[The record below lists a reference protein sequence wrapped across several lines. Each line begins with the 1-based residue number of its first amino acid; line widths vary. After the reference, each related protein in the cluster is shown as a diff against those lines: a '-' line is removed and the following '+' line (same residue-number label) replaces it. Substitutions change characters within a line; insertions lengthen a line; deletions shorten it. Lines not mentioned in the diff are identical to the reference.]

1 MAVKIGDTITD
12 GTVVW
17 KVTDASGAKT
27 GTAQE
32 EGLTKLYTGMGQQT
46 DGTMTQKAITDA
58 ITSARSAASNV
69 AYNIPTS
76 AGYGNIWI
84 S

>member
-1 MAVKIGDTITD
+1 MAVNIGDTITD

-27 GTAQE
+27 ATASTP
-32 EGLTKLYTGMGQQT
+32 GLTKHYTGMGQQT

-58 ITSARSAASNV
+58 ITSAQAAASNV